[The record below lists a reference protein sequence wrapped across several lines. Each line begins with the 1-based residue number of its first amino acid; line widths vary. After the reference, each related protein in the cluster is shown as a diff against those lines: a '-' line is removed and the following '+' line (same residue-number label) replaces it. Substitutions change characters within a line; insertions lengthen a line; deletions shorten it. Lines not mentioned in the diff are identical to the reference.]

1 MNIIIIL
8 LIFLIISILLYFIF
22 EKSSNV
28 VYDDKT
34 DNLMIQKIIN
44 DLNKID
50 SRSSNFN
57 YFSSNESYTE
67 NKKNIYLCLRDENN
81 NFYDYNMLIYVAIH
95 ELAHA
100 LSNSVDTKHE
110 TLEFNNNFNYLLNS
124 ARNKDIYNPHIPLVD
139 AYCPLKK

>member
-1 MNIIIIL
+1 
-8 LIFLIISILLYFIF
+8 
-22 EKSSNV
+22 
-28 VYDDKT
+28 
-34 DNLMIQKIIN
+34 MINKIKN
-44 DLNKID
+44 DLYKID
-50 SRSSNFN
+50 SRSNEFN

-100 LSNSVDTKHE
+100 LSNIVDTKHE

-124 ARNKDIYNPHIPLVD
+124 GRTKGIYNPEIPLVNS
-139 AYCPLKK
+139 YCPLKK

>member
-8 LIFLIISILLYFIF
+8 LIFLIICILLYFAF
-22 EKSSNV
+22 DKSSNV
-28 VYDDKT
+28 IYKDDT

-50 SRSSNFN
+50 SRSSNFY
-57 YFSSNESYTE
+57 YFSSNESFTE

-100 LSNSVDTKHE
+100 LSDSVDVKHE

-124 ARNKDIYNPHIPLVD
+124 ARSKGIYNPHIPLVN